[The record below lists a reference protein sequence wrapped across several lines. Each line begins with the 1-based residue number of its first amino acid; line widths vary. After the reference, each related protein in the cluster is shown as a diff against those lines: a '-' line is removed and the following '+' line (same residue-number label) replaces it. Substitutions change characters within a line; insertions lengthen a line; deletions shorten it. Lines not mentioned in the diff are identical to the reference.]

1 MWVDLAGLVTSLL
14 MMDEVWHE
22 QKVKSPCE
30 DRLWHRGVQHRD
42 MLNVT
47 PSHQHLK
54 LLFSFMLGVA
64 LTAVLFSGSLLQ
76 SGRCRG
82 KLCNSAPAQFKRVLP
97 SFPLPET
104 TTALRNSTGS
114 PTNSPSTDSST
125 SSSAH
130 SSTNSSAHSST
141 SSSVHSSTSSSVH
154 SSTSSSTSPTLQT
167 KHRQTTVPSNHR
179 SKLSKSVGLT
189 ATYPPFTFPT
199 QKYIQRTFPA
209 PSPMTNISM
218 EDRSSRHAC
227 KTGCCSG
234 LLSPTEKVH
243 FSDCYTKCQE
253 KERKFGPIVNGTCHF
268 INGQGRLPVA
278 LASFPGSGNT
288 WTRGLLEKVTGVCT
302 GRNINH

>member
-1 MWVDLAGLVTSLL
+1 MYVAIRVSGWIWISDVTAIMDGWGLAPAESEVAMWRPPTLAS
-14 MMDEVWHE
+14 
-22 QKVKSPCE
+22 
-30 DRLWHRGVQHRD
+30 GVQHRD
-42 MLNVT
+42 MLNVA
-47 PSHQHLK
+47 PRHQHLK

-64 LTAVLFSGSLLQ
+64 LTAILFSGSLLQ

-82 KLCNSAPAQFKRVLP
+82 KLCNSAPVQFKRVLP
-97 SFPLPET
+97 AFALPET
-104 TTALRNSTGS
+104 TTALRNSIPHRGS
-114 PTNSPSTDSST
+114 PTNSPSTDSPT

-130 SSTNSSAHSST
+130 SSISSST
-141 SSSVHSSTSSSVH
+141 SFSTSSP
-154 SSTSSSTSPTLQT
+154 TSPTLQT
-167 KHRQTTVPSNHR
+167 KHQQTTVASNHR
-179 SKLSKSVGLT
+179 LKLSKSVGLT

-199 QKYIQRTFPA
+199 QKYVQRTFPI

-218 EDRSSRHAC
+218 EGRSSMRAC

-243 FSDCYTKCQE
+243 FSNCYTKCQE
-253 KERKFGPIVNGTCHF
+253 KERKFGPVVNGTCHF
-268 INGQGRLPVA
+268 MNGQGRLPVA